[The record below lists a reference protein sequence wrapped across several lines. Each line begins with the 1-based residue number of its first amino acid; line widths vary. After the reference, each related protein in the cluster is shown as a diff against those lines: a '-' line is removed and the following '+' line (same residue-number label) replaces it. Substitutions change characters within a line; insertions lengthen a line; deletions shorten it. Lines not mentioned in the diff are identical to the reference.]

1 MSLSRSRAAIEE
13 HTMSNRKLKSAYIL
27 SAIIA
32 VLALVASLGGLLIED
47 LYQGNALLVAG
58 WYGNDLVTAV
68 VAIPLLVGSLILSM
82 RGSCRA
88 RLIWMGML
96 AYTLYNF
103 AYYLFGAAFNSF
115 FLIYVVLFD
124 LSIIALILAFVGSD
138 MEQIGQ
144 RFRSRTPARWIAGF
158 MGFVAVGLSAVYGA
172 QSLNFIFTG
181 ELPEI
186 VTLTGHLTNIVFALD
201 LSLVVP
207 WFVLGAI
214 WLWQRR
220 PWGYVLSTI
229 VNVKSAVYM
238 LALSAVT
245 LSAVRAGASDD
256 LGQVGLWGS
265 IGVGSLIASAVL
277 LRNARPD

>member
-1 MSLSRSRAAIEE
+1 
-13 HTMSNRKLKSAYIL
+13 MSNGKLRTAYIL
-27 SAIIA
+27 SCIIA
-32 VLALVASLGGLLIED
+32 VLALVAALGGLLID
-47 LYQGNALLVAG
+47 GLYQGNDLLVAG
-58 WYGNDLVTAV
+58 WYGNDLVTAM
-68 VAIPLLVGSLILSM
+68 VAIPLLVGSTILSM
-82 RGSCRA
+82 RGSRRA

-103 AYYLFGAAFNSF
+103 AYSLFGTAFNSF
-115 FLIYVVLFD
+115 CLIYVILFD
-124 LSIIALILAFVGSD
+124 LSILALLFAFIGSD
-138 MEQIGQ
+138 VQELGQ
-144 RFRSRTPARWIAGF
+144 RFRTRTPAKWIAGF

-172 QSLNFIFTG
+172 QSLHFVFAG

-220 PWGYVLSTI
+220 PWGYVVSAI
-229 VNVKSAVYM
+229 VNVKGAVYM

-245 LSAVRAGASDD
+245 VSAVRAGVSDD
-256 LGQVGLWGS
+256 LSQVWLWGS
-265 IGVGSLIASAVL
+265 IGVCSLFASIVL
-277 LRNARPD
+277 LRNVRSE